1 MTKEEHDIL
10 VGNNIMLKQ
19 ILAYI
24 YKHEGP
30 SNDLQD
36 FTMNVVANIV
46 SNNLNNDN
54 YGR

>member
-1 MTKEEHDIL
+1 MTKAEHDIL
-10 VGNNIMLKQ
+10 VENNIMLKQ

-36 FTMNVVANIV
+36 FTMNVVANVI
-46 SNNLNNDN
+46 SNTLNTNN